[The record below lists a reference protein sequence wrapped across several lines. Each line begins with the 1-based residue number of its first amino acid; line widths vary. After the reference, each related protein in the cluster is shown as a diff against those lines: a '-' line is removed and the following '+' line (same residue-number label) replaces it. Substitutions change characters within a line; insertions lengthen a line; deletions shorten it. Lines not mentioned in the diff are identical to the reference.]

1 MGLTISDS
9 DLLVIRAESGGSIGF
24 PLTYSNFR
32 LINPQTSFPELP
44 DNAFLVDYGYAVF
57 KYTEQ
62 PAPVQFENT
71 TDGPIVWDAAKDAY
85 SNTWIN
91 TPFTP
96 AEMEQAK
103 QNALYSLRRTRDMK
117 LQSCDYTQLP
127 DVPLTTEK
135 RAEWVTYRQEL
146 RDYMDTVTDPF
157 NPPAWPVPPRA

>member
-9 DLLVIRAESGGSIGF
+9 DLLVIKVENGAAVGF

-57 KYTEQ
+57 KYVEQ

-71 TDGPIVWDAAKDAY
+71 TDGPIVWDAATDAY

-96 AEMEQAK
+96 AEMEAAK
-103 QNALYSLRRTRDMK
+103 RNALAGLVWMRNTK
-117 LQSCDYTQLP
+117 LQSCDWTQLP
-127 DVPLTTEK
+127 DVPLTAAQK
-135 RAEWVTYRQEL
+135 AEWVTYRAAL
-146 RDYMDTVTDPF
+146 RAYIDTVTDPF
-157 NPPAWPVPPRA
+157 NPPAWPVAPTA